1 MELLAALLGGGA
13 VLLLVWPF
21 VRMKSMSPAAIR
33 ARRMHHRPWAKER
46 RWTDSFGPYVGL
58 AEADRL
64 CQHAGRPYGLTG
76 AALLQYQF
84 LFALLCAV
92 LFGSAGFFIGVL
104 GGVLAWFMP
113 RLLLSS
119 MAQQR
124 RAQIALELPAF
135 LDLWGLLVA
144 SGEGVE
150 TALAEICRRHPEW
163 LLAAEVRRV
172 LERVSASG
180 LFGESLV
187 EEAKVTGSMEFVT
200 VAEQIAHLA
209 DGGGVPSRELAR
221 MAEQMREQRVSELMQ
236 SAGAMAVVGIFPKLG
251 AIFLS
256 LTPVIATIV
265 LTVMKHV

>member
-1 MELLAALLGGGA
+1 MAGLAGFCAGLAVLFLLWPFARIRTMHPAAL
-13 VLLLVWPF
+13 
-21 VRMKSMSPAAIR
+21 R
-33 ARRMHHRPWAKER
+33 ARRNQQAWGRER
-46 RWTDSFGPYVGL
+46 RWTEVLGPYLGL

-64 CQHAGRPYGLTG
+64 CQHAGRPGGMTG
-76 AALLQYQF
+76 VALLQYQWLF
-84 LFALLCAV
+84 AIICAVVFSAAGILFALL
-92 LFGSAGFFIGVL
+92 GGFF
-104 GGVLAWFMP
+104 AWFMP

-119 MAQQR
+119 RAQQR

-150 TALAEICRRHPEW
+150 TALVEICRRHPEW
-163 LLAAEVRRV
+163 LLTAEVRRV
-172 LERVSASG
+172 LERISASG

-187 EEAKVTGSMEFVT
+187 EEAKVTGSLEFVT
-200 VAEQIAHLA
+200 VAEQISHLA

-221 MAEQMREQRVSELMQ
+221 MAEQMREQRVSDLMQ

-256 LTPVIATIV
+256 LTPVIATII
-265 LTVMKHV
+265 LTVMKQV